1 MQAEVQ
7 AVHQDGLVLLHTR
20 SSRYGLLENG
30 QIIQVSS
37 CLVKRQR
44 QHMAS
49 FEEDGV
55 RIILGCNGLIWVGMQ
70 ESADMKTN
78 DDAIFTS
85 IARICQ
91 SIKALN
97 MLKMTISVESISK
110 IASLSSRHSIQPKNM
125 RSRDFLRVI
134 QVDSR
139 IWNFNTSS
147 LISILL

>member
-30 QIIQVSS
+30 QIVQVSS
-37 CLVKRQR
+37 CLVKQQR

-49 FEEDGV
+49 LDNGIG
-55 RIILGCNGLIWVGMQ
+55 IILGCNGLIWVGLQ
-70 ESADMKTN
+70 ESN
-78 DDAIFTS
+78 DINHEEDDIFTS

-97 MLKMTISVESISK
+97 RLKMMISLESISNVT
-110 IASLSSRHSIQPKNM
+110 SLSSRHGFPPKNM
-125 RSRDFLRVI
+125 RSKDFLRVI
-134 QVDSR
+134 QAESC
-139 IWNFNTSS
+139 
-147 LISILL
+147 L

>member
-7 AVHQDGLVLLHTR
+7 AVHQDGQVLLHTR

-44 QHMAS
+44 QHVAS
-49 FEEDGV
+49 FQEYGIE
-55 RIILGCNGLIWVGMQ
+55 IILGCNGLIWVGLLANPQ
-70 ESADMKTN
+70 GTENGKEDV
-78 DDAIFTS
+78 FTS

-97 MLKMTISVESISK
+97 KLKMMISVESISK
-110 IASLSSRHSIQPKNM
+110 IASTSSRLNIQPKKMGNQ
-125 RSRDFLRVI
+125 DFLKVI
-134 QVDSR
+134 RSD
-139 IWNFNTSS
+139 IMF
-147 LISILL
+147 